1 MKEPTDLPNK
11 SKWPTRLAIFVLL
24 LFAIF
29 WSLGPFFFWILL
41 GGSSYFIF
49 LALYTSDIKISL
61 FEQRKAPENPFRAS
75 QPSDRT
81 SVPPQGITLRKVFR
95 LIVLS
100 FLALFVFF
108 FLIGVFFGKDDESNM
123 DAKSEPV
130 KIESENSDVS
140 EGDKVNDYTNKGND
154 FFSQPQYDSALKYYE
169 KALAI
174 DRNDQY
180 ALYNKAL
187 VYYMRQN
194 FRGSIPIVKKC
205 LRDHPEYN
213 EAWWLLGD
221 DYSSVNNYDS
231 AIYCLERAYNNNYSD
246 PGFLQLMAETY
257 LKKDNRKQAKVF
269 YLKVIAQ
276 DTTKAEVYKKLAELD
291 PGNANEYRKRAN
303 KLEQAPK

>member
-1 MKEPTDLPNK
+1 MEEPTDLPNK
-11 SKWPTRLAIFVLL
+11 SKWSVRLAIVFLL
-24 LFAIF
+24 LFAVF

-41 GGSSYFIF
+41 GLSSYFIF
-49 LALYTSDIKISL
+49 LAFYSSDIKITL
-61 FEQRKAPENPFRAS
+61 FEQRKAPENPYRAYP
-75 QPSDRT
+75 PSDRT
-81 SVPPQGITLRKVFR
+81 SVPPQVLTLRKVFR

-108 FLIGVFFGKDDESNM
+108 FLIGVFFGKDHESNM

-140 EGDKVNDYTNKGND
+140 EGDQVNDYTNKGND
-154 FFSQPQYDSALKYYE
+154 FFAQTNYDSALNYYE
-169 KALAI
+169 RALAL
-174 DRNDQY
+174 DRNNQY
-180 ALYNKAL
+180 ALYDKAL
-187 VYYMRQN
+187 VFYMRQDY
-194 FRGSIPIVKKC
+194 RGSMKIVKKC
-205 LRDHPEYN
+205 LLDHPDYN

-257 LKKDNRKQAKVF
+257 LKKDNREQAKVF
-269 YLKVIAQ
+269 YLKVIEL

-291 PGNANEYRKRAN
+291 PGNAERYRRKVNA
-303 KLEQAPK
+303 LER